1 MYERQLADEIAI
13 QQARFDIDAKQSEIE
28 LLDKQNDLLKAESM
42 LINERLENSLLALA
56 LVSILL
62 SSLLFWSYRSRKV
75 QSKLKMFAQTDALTQ
90 IANRGHFTDCLT

>member
-28 LLDKQNDLLKAESM
+28 LLDKQNELLKAESM

-56 LVSILL
+56 LV
-62 SSLLFWSYRSRKV
+62 
-75 QSKLKMFAQTDALTQ
+75 
-90 IANRGHFTDCLT
+90 

>member
-62 SSLLFWSYRSRKV
+62 SSLL
-75 QSKLKMFAQTDALTQ
+75 
-90 IANRGHFTDCLT
+90 